1 MKWPMLAIIFY
12 LILASMF
19 PQPGEATPGVLAGL
33 TGLFHSSK
41 GHSATLPNLTGDEK
55 KFYETIMVPL
65 LARCADKTFGPVG
78 TFQKTEKEMLC
89 KNANKLAQLYTDL
102 NGMYKGRRRNT

>member
-1 MKWPMLAIIFY
+1 MITPIFY

-19 PQPGEATPGVLAGL
+19 PQPGQATTPGVLAGL
-33 TGLFHSSK
+33 TGLFHS
-41 GHSATLPNLTGDEK
+41 GHPATLPNLTGDEK

-78 TFQKTEKEMLC
+78 TFQKMEKEMLC
-89 KNANKLAQLYTDL
+89 KNANTRATLHCLEW
-102 NGMYKGRRRNT
+102 RV